1 MGADSLSASTTLSG
15 YVSTSYHG
23 GTGSGKYPYALSH
36 ENRSSFTLDVV
47 GLSFQRPLDEWLWDT
62 GFRVDLWLGPQASDL
77 GTSANAN
84 DTVVLLP
91 SAVLTTPQPGRSRH
105 ESTTNLQTV
114 AYVDGRHASPE

>member
-1 MGADSLSASTTLSG
+1 MWLGSVFLGFLVSLGATWAQAQEAPVGADSLSASTTLSG

-62 GFRVDLWLGPQASDL
+62 GFRVDLWLGPQASGL
-77 GTSANAN
+77 GN
-84 DTVVLLP
+84 
-91 SAVLTTPQPGRSRH
+91 QRGC
-105 ESTTNLQTV
+105 Q
-114 AYVDGRHASPE
+114 